1 MKVITVPLLTITCYC
16 LVSCTS
22 NESSTAGKEKEQVSI
37 KKDTSVSRTANTAA
51 YFEIPVT
58 DMSRAMKFY
67 KAVFAVDFTME
78 SIDNNEMAL
87 FPFTETGTG
96 ITGALAK
103 GEIYKPSKTGTLIYL
118 HTADI
123 EKTLSAVLQNGG
135 KTLYP
140 KTSIGNTGFVA
151 ELEDSE
157 GNRIALFER
166 KK

>member
-1 MKVITVPLLTITCYC
+1 MKIIAVLFLTITSCC
-16 LVSCTS
+16 LVSCTG
-22 NESSTAGKEKEQVSI
+22 NESKTAGKEKEQASV
-37 KKDTSVSRTANTAA
+37 KKDTSASQVTNPAV

-58 DMSRAMKFY
+58 DMNRAMKFY

-78 SIDNNEMAL
+78 NIDNNEMAL

-123 EKTLSAVLQNGG
+123 EKTLSVVVQNGG

-140 KTSIGNTGFVA
+140 KTSIGITGFVA

>member
-1 MKVITVPLLTITCYC
+1 MKVIAVPLLTITCYC

-37 KKDTSVSRTANTAA
+37 KNDTSVSRTANPAV

-58 DMSRAMKFY
+58 DMSRAMRFY

-78 SIDNNEMAL
+78 NIDNNEMAL

-135 KTLYP
+135 KTLYS

-157 GNRIALFER
+157 GNRIAMFER